1 MPAVKTSRQRYQQ
14 YRLEAAERR
23 KTEKSPGPVHGGP
36 TKSTF
41 RSRSSWQL
49 LRSFW
54 SLLSGHRGAIIFALG
69 TLTVA
74 TLLKLIPPAA
84 TKITIDYVLG
94 DHPLPERLPAW
105 LPTDRRELLLALAVA
120 VLAISLV
127 ESLLHIWGRWHA
139 TLATKRVQVS
149 VRRRTFQHAMRLP
162 LHRVYQLK
170 SGGVASILR
179 EDAGGVAELIFN
191 LVYNPWSAVIQLV
204 GSLLVLVWVDWR
216 LLLGSLVL
224 LPLVYFTHRTWIS
237 RIRPLHR
244 DVRNQRQQ
252 IDSHATEAF
261 GGMRV
266 VRGFGRARSET
277 GRFTRG
283 NHLMARQELHVWWWN
298 RGVELV
304 WEILAPVAS
313 AALLVYGGW
322 SVLDGHLS
330 VGDLMMFLFYL
341 VMLLTPVAVLANSA
355 TVLQNNLAALDRV
368 LDLLEEDREMP
379 AAPDSLHLDP
389 ASVRGRISLQGV
401 GFQYPGS
408 DKAVLQGIDLDVQP
422 GQMVALVGPSGA
434 GKTTL
439 CNLVA
444 RFYDPSEGSIELDGI
459 DLRRIVVDSY
469 RKLLGIVEQD
479 IFLFDGTIAENI
491 GYGAR
496 HATRK
501 EIEHAA
507 RLANA
512 HEFIAAMELGYET
525 IIGERGVRLSGGQ
538 RQRLAIARAIL
549 ANPRILILD
558 EATSNLD
565 TESERLIQQSLA
577 TLMEGRTTFVIA
589 HRLSTIAHADVIV
602 VLEAGH
608 IVETGTHYELM
619 STSSRYRD
627 MVRLQMGLEDEVGEE
642 WGVESGG

>member
-1 MPAVKTSRQRYQQ
+1 MPSVKTSRQRYQQ
-14 YRLEAAERR
+14 YRQEAAERR
-23 KTEKSPGPVHGGP
+23 KTEKSPPPVHGGP

-41 RSRSSWQL
+41 RSRGSWQL

-54 SLLSGHRGAIIFALG
+54 SLLAGHRRAIAFALG

-94 DHPLPERLPAW
+94 DHPLPDTLPAW

-120 VLAISLV
+120 VLAVSLV

-162 LHRVYQLK
+162 LHRIYQLK

-224 LPLVYFTHRTWIS
+224 LPLVYFSHRTWIS

-283 NHLMARQELHVWWWN
+283 NHLMARQEMHVWWWN

-304 WEILAPVAS
+304 WEILAPLAS

-341 VMLLTPVAVLANSA
+341 VMLLAPVAVLANSA

-379 AAPDSLHLDP
+379 SAPDSLHVDP
-389 ASVRGRISLQGV
+389 AAVRGRISIQGV
-401 GFQYPGS
+401 GFHYPGS
-408 DKAVLQGIDLDVQP
+408 DKAVLEGIDLDVQP

-444 RFYDPSEGSIELDGI
+444 RFYDPSEGAIELDGI

-469 RKLLGIVEQD
+469 RRLLGIVEQD
-479 IFLFDGTIAENI
+479 IFLFDVTISENV

-501 EIEHAA
+501 
-507 RLANA
+507 
-512 HEFIAAMELGYET
+512 
-525 IIGERGVRLSGGQ
+525 
-538 RQRLAIARAIL
+538 
-549 ANPRILILD
+549 
-558 EATSNLD
+558 
-565 TESERLIQQSLA
+565 
-577 TLMEGRTTFVIA
+577 
-589 HRLSTIAHADVIV
+589 
-602 VLEAGH
+602 
-608 IVETGTHYELM
+608 
-619 STSSRYRD
+619 
-627 MVRLQMGLEDEVGEE
+627 
-642 WGVESGG
+642 